1 MSKTVC
7 YCKDVSDDE
16 IIKAIR
22 NGAVT
27 LGEIR
32 RVTGACTGNRCK
44 ELNPK
49 GICCSEDIRKLVDK
63 YGGGEIKKE
72 CCGKGCCG

>member
-1 MSKTVC
+1 MSKIVC
-7 YCKDVSDDE
+7 YCKNVSEDT
-16 IIKAIR
+16 IIKAIK

-32 RVTGACTGNRCK
+32 RTTGACTGNQC
-44 ELNPK
+44 ESLNPK
-49 GICCSEDIRKLVDK
+49 GICCSSDIKKLVDK

-72 CCGKGCCG
+72 CCGRGCCG